1 MIRDSCTLVPW
12 QKPEVA
18 LASLVN
24 DANLVGA
31 ACASYHRFNGGQGGR

>member
-1 MIRDSCTLVPW
+1 MRDSYTLVPW

-18 LASLVN
+18 LDSLFN

-31 ACASYHRFNGGQGGR
+31 ACVWYHRFNGGQGGC